1 MATTIQEVAQFLD
14 NQEVQYEQ
22 DPERNV
28 IITAYNTEQYVD
40 EEERN
45 KLGMLIR
52 LEENGEFIKIFAPQ
66 CYSCPDEANRAAV
79 TQTLLMISWKTK
91 MVQFEFDANDGEIR
105 AIVEFPLEDAPL
117 TERQLMR
124 AIIALV
130 QVVDKFHPVIH
141 LALTEGVIQFPDN
154 EENPLA
160 ALQAMMAEFQG
171 LLDEMGIDIDDIEA
185 LTGEG
190 EVQSDAVDDGDGGDD
205 DFDDD
210 DDDYI

>member
-14 NQEVQYEQ
+14 NQEVQYER

-28 IITAYNTEQYVD
+28 IITAYNTEQYIN
-40 EEERN
+40 EEEQN

-141 LALTEGVIQFPDN
+141 LALTEGVIQFPEN
-154 EENPLA
+154 EDNPLA

-185 LTGEG
+185 LTGEEG
-190 EVQSDAVDDGDGGDD
+190 ASTEKPGSNKDDTGD

-210 DDDYI
+210 DYI

>member
-1 MATTIQEVAQFLD
+1 MATTIEEVAQFLD
-14 NQEVQYEQ
+14 NQEVQYERDTQ
-22 DPERNV
+22 RNV

-40 EEERN
+40 DEERN

-105 AIVEFPLEDAPL
+105 AIVEFPLEDAEL

-141 LALTEGVIQFPDN
+141 LALTEGVIQFPEN
-154 EENPLA
+154 EDNPLA
-160 ALQAMMAEFQG
+160 ALQAMMVEFQG

-185 LTGEG
+185 LAGEEG
-190 EVQSDAVDDGDGGDD
+190 TTSEVIGDDEDGGDD

-210 DDDYI
+210 DYI

>member
-1 MATTIQEVAQFLD
+1 MATTIEEVAQFLD
-14 NQEVQYEQ
+14 NQEVQYERDTQ
-22 DPERNV
+22 RNV

-40 EEERN
+40 DEERN

-105 AIVEFPLEDAPL
+105 AIVEFPLEDAEL

-141 LALTEGVIQFPDN
+141 LALTEGVIQFPEN
-154 EENPLA
+154 EDNPLA
-160 ALQAMMAEFQG
+160 ALQAMMVEFQG

-185 LTGEG
+185 LTGEEGTTSEVIG
-190 EVQSDAVDDGDGGDD
+190 EDEDGGDD

-210 DDDYI
+210 DYI

>member
-1 MATTIQEVAQFLD
+1 MATTIEEVAQFLD
-14 NQEVQYEQ
+14 NQEVQYERDTQ
-22 DPERNV
+22 RNV

-40 EEERN
+40 DEERN

-105 AIVEFPLEDAPL
+105 AIVEFPLEDAEL

-141 LALTEGVIQFPDN
+141 LALTEGVIQFPEN
-154 EENPLA
+154 EDNPLA
-160 ALQAMMAEFQG
+160 ALQAMMVEFQG

-185 LTGEG
+185 LAGEEG
-190 EVQSDAVDDGDGGDD
+190 TTSEMIGDDEDGGDD

-210 DDDYI
+210 DYI